1 MSNKKSDAAPINVID
16 DTIDLLQEIKELPA
30 SYIIDVLRYARGDS
44 PLAVNLYCA
53 APRLTLRCNY
63 ESELCK

>member
-30 SYIIDVLRYARGDS
+30 SYVIDVIKYARGES
-44 PLAVNLYCA
+44 PLALHLCCA
-53 APRLTLRCNY
+53 APKLNLRCNY